1 MTAKANPAVYYL
13 DAKNRPQLLFAMMHE
28 LAGGN
33 AWISFEG
40 RLIHTDLM
48 KVEGVTFEET
58 EFLRRGTTAPKL
70 DFLILPMTRD
80 SLPAIEKAILSKIS
94 FHSTEGI
101 VHVQIEKDGTM
112 VFAAYDNFSESCTWV
127 SSGFPVALLDELVA
141 RKVLKSYE
149 VA

>member
-1 MTAKANPAVYYL
+1 MTAKASPVVYYL
-13 DAKNRPQLLFAMMHE
+13 GAKNRPQLLFAMMHE
-28 LAGGN
+28 LAGDN

-40 RLIHTDLM
+40 RLIHTDLI
-48 KVEGVTFEET
+48 KIGGVAFEET
-58 EFLRRGTTAPKL
+58 ELLRRGTIAPKL
-70 DFLILPMTRD
+70 DFLILPLTRD

-127 SSGFPVALLDELVA
+127 FSNFPTVLLDELVA
-141 RKVLKSYE
+141 RKVLVSYE
-149 VA
+149 AG